1 MDLERESL
9 NGRERE
15 FLDEWE
21 WESESLGSRGQ
32 ESLDDLEPLGG
43 LGNQG
48 RLGGLEGLKNREFVA
63 LLGFVHPAGLKPGHL
78 ARGLADLVMGN
89 SPENIQ
95 PKSTYLQ

>member
-9 NGRERE
+9 DGQERE

-21 WESESLGSRGQ
+21 WESESL
-32 ESLDDLEPLGG
+32 DDLEPLDD

-78 ARGLADLVMGN
+78 ARGLADLGVGN